1 MIPAHPQVSVRRLA
15 ALSVI
20 VGLALG
26 ASGCGRYGPLA
37 PPNSSAAAT
46 PAAAPAQPS
55 DDPLTSVTHHKEAP
69 ITPPKAPFVLDP
81 IL

>member
-1 MIPAHPQVSVRRLA
+1 MIAASPPISARRVG
-15 ALSVI
+15 ALFLV

-26 ASGCGRYGPLA
+26 ASGCGRRGPLE
-37 PPNSSAAAT
+37 
-46 PAAAPAQPS
+46 AAPNPS
-55 DDPLTSVTHHKEAP
+55 VVAKPSEDPLASLGHHKEAP